1 MNEQMT
7 VWLIIVGVF
16 VLALVFRIIERIK
29 ELKIKD
35 KLFLEEEDY
44 ELISC
49 RNKEY
54 DDSDEFGDL

>member
-16 VLALVFRIIERIK
+16 FLALVFRIIERIK
-29 ELKIKD
+29 ELKVKD
-35 KLFLEEEDY
+35 NLFLEEEDY
-44 ELISC
+44 ELVSY
-49 RNKEY
+49 RNNEY

>member
-16 VLALVFRIIERIK
+16 FLALVFRIIERVK
-29 ELKIKD
+29 ELKVKD
-35 KLFLEEEDY
+35 NLFLEEEDY
-44 ELISC
+44 ELISY
-49 RNKEY
+49 RNNEY

>member
-16 VLALVFRIIERIK
+16 VLALVFRIIERVK
-29 ELKIKD
+29 ELKVKD
-35 KLFLEEEDY
+35 NLFLEEEDY
-44 ELISC
+44 ELVSY
-49 RNKEY
+49 RNNEY

>member
-1 MNEQMT
+1 MT

-29 ELKIKD
+29 ELKVKD
-35 KLFLEEEDY
+35 NLFLEEEDY
-44 ELISC
+44 ELISY
-49 RNKEY
+49 RNNEY

>member
-1 MNEQMT
+1 MNVQMT

-29 ELKIKD
+29 ELKVKD
-35 KLFLEEEDY
+35 NLFLEEEDY
-44 ELISC
+44 ELISN
-49 RNKEY
+49 RNDEY